1 MSRDIHGNY
10 LKKVNTILDS
20 IIVLWVIKFVRI
32 IDLVLIFGIKTTYG
46 LEIAGGTGTGTGTGL
61 FLVGFAFFI
70 TIGIISFMSKIASSE
85 DRMLAWSHM
94 LRWVADIH

>member
-1 MSRDIHGNY
+1 LSRDIHGNY
-10 LKKVNTILDS
+10 LKKVNTTLDS

-61 FLVGFAFFI
+61 FLAGFAFFI

-85 DRMLAWSHM
+85 DRMLAWSHI